1 MFGIHFPH
9 SCARSTFAVAL
20 GVSQGTDHYLPTGQ
34 TVTGVEVAQVT
45 LGMDLLGLNDLER
58 GKE

>member
-1 MFGIHFPH
+1 MCFPH
-9 SCARSTFAVAL
+9 RCAYNTFAIAL
-20 GVSQGTDHYLPTGQ
+20 GVSQGTDHHLPTGQ
-34 TVTGVEVAQVT
+34 TVAGVEVAQVT